1 MSFAAGNPS
10 SLSTRFHARRAAIVL
25 IENSTSA
32 TAPAA
37 VAAWH
42 KISAARPGH

>member
-10 SLSTRFHARRAAIVL
+10 SLSTRFHARRAAIML

-32 TAPAA
+32 NSAAA
-37 VAAWH
+37 VAPWR
-42 KISAARPGH
+42 KISAARPGR